1 MVTHSRTPLR
11 TDRLRALNR
20 PVPVAVKTDEQ
31 GLPVVVMEGIGDGR
45 EGAREG
51 EEGRDGEWRVDAIG
65 EVWRVHDEWWRTL
78 INRRYVEV
86 VLDGG
91 KHVMLFEDLET
102 GEWCM
107 QSI

>member
-1 MVTHSRTPLR
+1 MT
-11 TDRLRALNR
+11 
-20 PVPVAVKTDEQ
+20 VA
-31 GLPVVVMEGIGDGR
+31 EGI
-45 EGAREG
+45 
-51 EEGRDGEWRVDAIG
+51 EEGRERTREDEEGRSRRWCVEAVGEIWRVQ
-65 EVWRVHDEWWRTL
+65 DEWWRTL